1 MVWDP
6 LAKEVI
12 NQYSESY
19 FTNGNL
25 KGGYANYFEG
35 MQVNRKTFADRLR
48 RILKKTKNKGKLLDV
63 GCALGDCLLEA
74 KKLGWQQAEGL
85 DPSDYACKTAAKRGL
100 KVKQGTLETLK
111 LKANSFD
118 IILSQDEIEHVT
130 DPVAEL
136 RRMYDVLKPG
146 GMLFLVTPDIQGW
159 WSKLLGKWW
168 YHYKPGEHV
177 VYFSQETIKKCLK
190 KAGFKNIETKSTY
203 HIMSLE
209 YILNRLRYYF
219 PFLFTLLL
227 KIVSNISIKN
237 IPFKVYA
244 GELEAWAEKPK
255 SP

>member
-1 MVWDP
+1 MVWDSS
-6 LAKEVI
+6 AKEVI

-35 MQVNRKTFADRLR
+35 MQVNSKTFADRLK
-48 RILKKTKNKGKLLDV
+48 RIAKKTKIKGKLLDV
-63 GCALGDCLLEA
+63 GCALGDCLQEA

-85 DPSDYACKTAAKRGL
+85 DPSEYACKTATKREL
-100 KVKQGTLETLK
+100 RVKKGTLETLN
-111 LKANSFD
+111 LKANSYD
-118 IILSQDEIEHVT
+118 IVLSQDEIEHVT
-130 DPVAEL
+130 DPLAEL
-136 RRMYDVLKPG
+136 ERIYKVLKPG

-177 VYFSQETIKKCLK
+177 VYFSQETIKKSLRK
-190 KAGFKNIETKSTY
+190 VGFKDIKTKPTY

-219 PFLFTLLL
+219 PSLFSLLL
-227 KIVSNISIKN
+227 KIANHTSIKN

-244 GELEAWAEKPK
+244 GELEAWAQKPQ
-255 SP
+255 SS